1 MEKQEVKE
9 LALDLMFEVSDDE
22 AQEIVEDFK
31 LLDEM
36 LSFFE
41 EIDTTGVE
49 EMIYPYDIETSY
61 LREDEVSN
69 VITNEEALSNVSKVK
84 EGHVVVPKVV
94 K

>member
-1 MEKQEVKE
+1 MEKQDVKN
-9 LALDLMFEVSDDE
+9 LALDLMFEVSDEE
-22 AQEIVEDFK
+22 ALDIVNDFK

-41 EIDTTGVE
+41 EIDTTNVE

-61 LREDEVSN
+61 LRDDEVSN
-69 VITNEEALSNVSKVK
+69 VLSSEDALSNVAKVK